1 MRGNIWTIVVLAVGL
16 AMTPAMLGGDTLATD
31 QVATDLLDVFSTIGP
46 VLAIMLV
53 VAVFGLFITL
63 FSTDGF

>member
-1 MRGNIWTIVVLAVGL
+1 MRGNIWTIVALGVGL

-31 QVATDLLDVFSTIGP
+31 QVGDNILSLVSTIGP